1 MTTIRL
7 ILSEVRHRP
16 ASFALA
22 LLAVLLASGLYVSLT
37 MLGRASFNETKRLM
51 RELGFNFVVLPSEDH
66 LADYWTTGV
75 PNGDMPEEY
84 IGRLADTPGLA
95 ADHYVGMLQRRVEW
109 DGMEVYLTGILA
121 ERRAVDSGE
130 KAPMGMRI
138 QPGTCYVGY
147 AVARELGL
155 RPRDRVELLGH
166 ELRVET
172 VMREDGSKQ
181 DVTVYAELHEVQE
194 MLGMEG
200 RINAIQALRC
210 LECLGREST
219 FADVRNGIASLLPDV
234 YVYEIEDIA
243 TARTDTRR
251 MVSRYVGL
259 LLSVTVAVCVAWVGL
274 LFWLNVGQRWQ
285 EIGILRAIG
294 FGSGRIAALF
304 IGKAALLGVV
314 GGCLGFALGT
324 WLAVRY
330 GPDIFTFTAKS
341 VRPDYGLLWRAVLG
355 SSAVAV
361 LAGLIPTLV
370 AVLQDPAKSLT
381 KE

>member
-7 ILSEVRHRP
+7 ILSEMRHRP
-16 ASFALA
+16 ASSALA
-22 LLAVLLASGLYVSLT
+22 LAGVLLATTLYVALT
-37 MLGRASFNETKRLM
+37 TLGQASYNETKRLM
-51 RELGFNFVVLPSEDH
+51 RELGFNFVILPSEDD

-75 PNGDMPEEY
+75 PEGDMPEEY
-84 IGRLADTPGLA
+84 VSRLADTPGLA
-95 ADHYVGMLQRRVEW
+95 ADHYVAMLQRRVDWEGV
-109 DGMEVYLTGILA
+109 DVYLTGILP

-130 KAPMGMRI
+130 KAPMGLKI
-138 QPGTCYVGY
+138 QPGACYVGY

-155 RPRDRVELLGH
+155 KPRDRVELLGH
-166 ELRVET
+166 GLRVET
-172 VMREDGSKQ
+172 VMLEDGSKQ

-219 FADVRNGIASLLPDV
+219 FADVRNGIGSLLPDV

-243 TARTDTRR
+243 TARSDTRR
-251 MVSRYVGL
+251 MVRRYIGL
-259 LLSVTVAVCVAWVGL
+259 LLSLTVVVCVAWVGL

-285 EIGILRAIG
+285 EIGILRAVG
-294 FGSGRIAALF
+294 YGSGRIASLF
-304 IGKAALLGVV
+304 LGKAALFGVI

-330 GPDIFTFTAKS
+330 GPAIFTLTAKS
-341 VRPDYGLLWRAVLG
+341 VRPDYALLWRSVVGAALVAMIAGLVPTLT
-355 SSAVAV
+355 AVA
-361 LAGLIPTLV
+361 
-370 AVLQDPAKSLT
+370 QDPATSLT